1 MDIVF
6 VNKNKNEKTI
16 NNSGFEIVKVVKKLI
31 ESANCQVCGVSLLVS
46 PGYLSTK
53 ECSIKKFISYF
64 FDKGISYNLGILD
77 GMNGGNG
84 LNNKNIRYKFFDE
97 FLSQNNTN
105 SVMYFTPQYYG
116 LVTNPDHRKM
126 VFVMS
131 NCICDIQMNGIKHIS
146 NQERVLDHIDR
157 FVEDQKIYGVLLGS
171 SNFSLGTYYGMDR
184 KGKRVADKGESD
196 CLLFDRSIAGGFYEY
211 MDKEVSRLDEN
222 YNPAEY
228 TAEENYPVFRPGS
241 ILLAH
246 VSGGYGKSC
255 QDYFKNMLRI
265 TLNAQIN

>member
-1 MDIVF
+1 MDMVF
-6 VNKNKNEKTI
+6 INKNKNELT
-16 NNSGFEIVKVVKKLI
+16 NNNGFEVVKVVKKLI
-31 ESANCQVCGVSLLVS
+31 EYASCPICGISLLVS

-53 ECSIKKFISYF
+53 ERSIKEFISLF
-64 FDKGISYNLGILD
+64 FDKDILYNLSILD
-77 GMNGGNG
+77 GMNGGNI
-84 LNNKNIRYKFFDE
+84 LNNKNIRREFFSE
-97 FLSQNNTN
+97 FLNQNNT
-105 SVMYFTPQYYG
+105 SHIMYFMPQYNG
-116 LVTNPDHRKM
+116 LVTNFDHRKM
-126 VFVMS
+126 IFVTS
-131 NCICDIQMNGIKHIS
+131 SCICDIQMNGIKHIS
-146 NQERVLDHIDR
+146 NQERVLDHIDS

-211 MDKEVSRLDEN
+211 MDKEVARLDEN

-228 TAEENYPVFRPGS
+228 ISEENYPVFRPGS